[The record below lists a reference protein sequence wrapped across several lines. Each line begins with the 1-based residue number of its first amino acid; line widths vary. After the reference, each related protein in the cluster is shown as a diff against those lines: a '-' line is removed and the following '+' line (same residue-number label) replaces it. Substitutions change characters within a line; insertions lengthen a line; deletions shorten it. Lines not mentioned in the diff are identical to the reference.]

1 MPDAKT
7 TEGRYRFENV
17 TNIMA
22 IDSKRPTVVQKLNYE
37 KLKARIP
44 EILEFHL
51 FVFRTNYD
59 SICEKARI
67 LERQSRRSS
76 IF

>member
-1 MPDAKT
+1 
-7 TEGRYRFENV
+7 
-17 TNIMA
+17 MA
-22 IDSKRPTVVQKLNYE
+22 IDSKRLAVVQKLNYE

-44 EILEFHL
+44 EILEFRL
-51 FVFRTNYD
+51 FVLRTNYD

-76 IF
+76 NF